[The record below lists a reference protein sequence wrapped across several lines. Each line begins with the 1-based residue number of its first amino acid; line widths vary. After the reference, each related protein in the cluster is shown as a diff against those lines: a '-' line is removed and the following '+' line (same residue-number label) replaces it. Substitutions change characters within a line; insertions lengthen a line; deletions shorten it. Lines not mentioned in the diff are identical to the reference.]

1 MKKMMTLVALLMA
14 SLCYAEQEELIY
26 QPKVLMPEI
35 PDAAKVDDR
44 NWRLSGYLG
53 QVLPSNLDSSDQIG
67 GSLSYLVANRWYI
80 TTELWYSK
88 WAGQQIETTEAFRA
102 GAGLGFDFLQGAAY
116 VAKGLT
122 LPWTMYG
129 QLSSGSHYMDDD
141 SATYYTGALGWR
153 LANDNY
159 YAGLEWQAFNIDDR
173 RLQQINSDKGY
184 QWAIQLGRYF

>member
-1 MKKMMTLVALLMA
+1 
-14 SLCYAEQEELIY
+14 
-26 QPKVLMPEI
+26 
-35 PDAAKVDDR
+35 
-44 NWRLSGYLG
+44 
-53 QVLPSNLDSSDQIG
+53 
-67 GSLSYLVANRWYI
+67 LSYLVANRWYI

-141 SATYYTGALGWR
+141 SATYYNGALGWR

-159 YAGLEWQAFNIDDR
+159 YAGLEWQAFSIDDR
-173 RLQQINSDKGY
+173 RLQQIKADKGY